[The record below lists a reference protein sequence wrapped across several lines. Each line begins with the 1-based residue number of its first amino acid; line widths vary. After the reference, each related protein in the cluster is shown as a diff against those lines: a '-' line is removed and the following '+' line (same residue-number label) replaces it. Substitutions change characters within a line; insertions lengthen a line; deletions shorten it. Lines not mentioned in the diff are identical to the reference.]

1 MSSTSQDYSDLSM
14 CYDPMQIKPVSP
26 EPRRNPVAMRS
37 YSIAVIAA
45 CPFPVNY
52 GSPGAIRELSATL
65 SEMGHD
71 VHIVTYPQG
80 EDLGVGNASVHRVGW
95 DGRNGAFRAG
105 PSGEKLVFD
114 LLMLGK
120 LYKTIRREK
129 IEIIHAHNYEGALIG
144 LFGKF
149 VTGKPLIYQSVCL
162 MSDEL
167 ASYRF
172 VRPAFIAKWLGSI
185 LDWFVPIF
193 PDHIIAVTQE
203 LYDWLAN
210 RGVPKKRLS
219 MIPSGITP
227 AMFDHADPIRFRKK
241 YGIGSRP
248 VVMYTGITNAFQRV
262 DYLIRA
268 FSLVLKEMPSALLM
282 IVNPIEN
289 EPDLPLL
296 QDLARELG
304 IADNVMFIGPH
315 TLDEL
320 PDYLAIATVT
330 VAPRP
335 ECPGHPIKLLNYMIS
350 GKPIVCFAGGAKGL
364 RHRQDALVV
373 PDHDWQ
379 AMGEAILELLHRPEL
394 AETLGGNARQNAIEN
409 FDWRVVSKR
418 VAAVYESLMLRANKF
433 DANPKLVKDMKPRR
447 M

>member
-1 MSSTSQDYSDLSM
+1 
-14 CYDPMQIKPVSP
+14 
-26 EPRRNPVAMRS
+26 MRS

-65 SEMGHD
+65 SEMGQD
-71 VHIVTYPQG
+71 VHIVTYPKG
-80 EDLGVGNASVHRVGW
+80 EDLSVGKARLHRVSW
-95 DGRNGAFRAG
+95 NRPNGVFSAG
-105 PSGEKLVFD
+105 PSGEKILFD
-114 LLMLGK
+114 FLMIGEV
-120 LYKTIRREK
+120 YKTIRRER

-144 LFGKF
+144 LFSKLL
-149 VTGKPLIYQSVCL
+149 TGKPMIYQSVCL
-162 MSDEL
+162 MRDEL

-172 VRPAFIAKWLGSI
+172 IRPAFVAKWLGSL
-185 LDWFVPIF
+185 LDWFVPLF

-203 LYDWLAN
+203 LYDWLSAH
-210 RGVPKKRLS
+210 GVPKKRLS

-227 AMFDHADPIRFRKK
+227 AMFDHVDPDRFRHK
-241 YGIGSRP
+241 YGIGARP

-268 FSLVLKEMPSALLM
+268 FSLVLKQLPSALLM
-282 IVNPIEN
+282 VVSPLADEA
-289 EPDLPLL
+289 DLPQL
-296 QDLARELG
+296 QNLARELG
-304 IADNVMFIGPH
+304 IEESVRFLGPH
-315 TLDEL
+315 TLGDL
-320 PDYLAIATVT
+320 PDYLAMATVT

-364 RHRQDALVV
+364 THMQDALVV

-379 AMGEAILELLHRPEL
+379 EMGEAILRFLQDPEL
-394 AETLGGNARQNAIEN
+394 AETLGGNARQNAVDN

-418 VAAVYESLMLRANKF
+418 VAAVYESLVIRAIEFN
-433 DANPKLVKDMKPRR
+433 DRAIGGRA
-447 M
+447 

>member
-1 MSSTSQDYSDLSM
+1 
-14 CYDPMQIKPVSP
+14 
-26 EPRRNPVAMRS
+26 MRS

-65 SEMGHD
+65 SEMGQD
-71 VHIVTYPQG
+71 VHIVTYPKG
-80 EDLGVGNASVHRVGW
+80 EDLSVGKARLHRVSW
-95 DGRNGAFRAG
+95 NRPNGVFSAG
-105 PSGEKLVFD
+105 PSGEKILFD
-114 LLMLGK
+114 FLMIGEV
-120 LYKTIRREK
+120 YKTIRRER

-144 LFGKF
+144 LFSKLL
-149 VTGKPLIYQSVCL
+149 TGKPMIYQSVCL
-162 MSDEL
+162 MRDEL

-172 VRPAFIAKWLGSI
+172 IRPAFVAKWLGSL
-185 LDWFVPIF
+185 LDWFVPLF

-203 LYDWLAN
+203 LYDWLSAH
-210 RGVPKKRLS
+210 GVPKKRLS

-227 AMFDHADPIRFRKK
+227 AMFDHVDPDRFRHK
-241 YGIGSRP
+241 YGIGARP

-268 FSLVLKEMPSALLM
+268 FSLVLKQVPSALLM
-282 IVNPIEN
+282 VVSPLADEA
-289 EPDLPLL
+289 DLPQL
-296 QDLARELG
+296 QNLARELG
-304 IADNVMFIGPH
+304 IEESVRFLGPH
-315 TLDEL
+315 TLGDL
-320 PDYLAIATVT
+320 PDYLAMATVT

-364 RHRQDALVV
+364 THMQDALVV

-379 AMGEAILELLHRPEL
+379 EMGEAILRFLQDPEL
-394 AETLGGNARQNAIEN
+394 AETLGGNARQNAVDN

-418 VAAVYESLMLRANKF
+418 VAAVYESLMIRAIEFN
-433 DANPKLVKDMKPRR
+433 DRAIGGRA
-447 M
+447 

>member
-1 MSSTSQDYSDLSM
+1 
-14 CYDPMQIKPVSP
+14 
-26 EPRRNPVAMRS
+26 MRS

-65 SEMGHD
+65 SEMGQD
-71 VHIVTYPQG
+71 VHIVTYPRG
-80 EDLGVGNASVHRVGW
+80 EDLSVGKARLHRVGW
-95 DGRNGAFRAG
+95 NRPNGVFSAG
-105 PSGEKLVFD
+105 PSGEKLILDF
-114 LLMLGK
+114 LMIGEV
-120 LYKTIRREK
+120 YKTIRREK

-144 LFGKF
+144 MFGKF
-149 VTGKPLIYQSVCL
+149 LTRKPMIYQSVCL
-162 MSDEL
+162 MTDEL

-172 VRPAFIAKWLGSI
+172 IRPAFVARWLGSF
-185 LDWFVPIF
+185 LDWFVPLV

-203 LYDWLAN
+203 LYDWLSTH
-210 RGVPKKRLS
+210 GIPKKKLS

-227 AMFDHADPIRFRKK
+227 AMFDHVDPDRFRHK

-268 FSLVLKEMPSALLM
+268 FSLVLKEVPSAVLM
-282 IVNPIEN
+282 IVSPLADEA
-289 EPDLPLL
+289 DLPQL
-296 QDLARELG
+296 QDLVKELG
-304 IADNVMFIGPH
+304 ITDSVRFVGPH
-315 TLDEL
+315 ALSDL
-320 PDYLAIATVT
+320 PDYLAMATVT

-364 RHRQDALVV
+364 TDKRDALVV

-379 AMGEAILELLHRPEL
+379 AMGAAILRFLQDPEL
-394 AETLGGNARQNAIEN
+394 AETLGGNARQNAIDN

-418 VAAVYESLMLRANKF
+418 VAAVYESLMIRAVEFN
-433 DANPKLVKDMKPRR
+433 DQPIRSS
-447 M
+447 